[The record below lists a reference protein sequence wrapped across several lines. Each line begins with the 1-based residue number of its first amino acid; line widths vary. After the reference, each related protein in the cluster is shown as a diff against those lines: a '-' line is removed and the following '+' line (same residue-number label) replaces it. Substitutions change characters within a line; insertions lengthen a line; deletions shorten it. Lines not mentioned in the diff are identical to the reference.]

1 MNRIPLLSGGE
12 LPHLRVFV
20 DTDNDGQIYR
30 RKYVST
36 PISEYA
42 ANRNF
47 AYCFYGDGT
56 GDTTLSRGIM
66 YRRAGIAPIT
76 KFAGLTTGTTIT
88 TPEGN
93 HKGHDGFIRFFENL
107 TELHPYVAHSYP
119 QHAGSKTGGGITF
132 DEKKSVGVWCFGHL
146 PSTFT
151 SLAPYTI
158 TDPKAAEL
166 TGHEYWSV
174 DPTLLSNA
182 KKYKISGRLF
192 YFFGGYKPGA
202 GASRIGAETTNPVL
216 EEGSLF
222 FSDPVSGKQFR
233 IEAHLCV
240 QKTGDTNLYT
250 YHWQPIQRVVN
261 ISGQYGAID
270 FVIGDD
276 ENSWGT
282 ELTNTGITLGGGGNC
297 TGVQLRLTVS
307 TVTDTGVGA
316 MPNPSTFDANLTVGL
331 LGAAFQEFDDW
342 SQVYD
347 IGTARLSTPVRATTR
362 DIRITDGVS
371 QDITS
376 KVLGL
381 NWSLGVTSKVTIAGN
396 DTEAIITIRNQGE
409 YTPKV
414 DGSEDKILP
423 GMPIQICVENDTFDY
438 NQPLWTGYVEQFL
451 PVVGDPNEQVAE
463 IRATTGLYLFN
474 ENRTVQSVDNI
485 PTVDDGT
492 STLSPDGKISLNPAY
507 QYLLDTLATI
517 CERSSWRPGATIPG
531 FRLNEG
537 KLGNSSHLL
546 NLFEYIDANDLR
558 YFYGTL
564 LYANDLFMKG
574 GQFAEGI
581 KRFAN
586 SGWAHT
592 LVDRYGRLVFRSN
605 LAFANQSGLNHTWT
619 GSNYPAPIGLP
630 AIGLDNVQSVRM
642 TLGESV
648 YNLIQ
653 VEYTG
658 AEIQVA
664 DLVPTETYALAN
676 DEEGSDNEKIS
687 NDYGRKGNVS
697 PDEVRKLK
705 KTIKELMVWRGR
717 NKIPHKTWE
726 DRNYFPKIFPK
737 NETVRVTVLPYDKE
751 RHVLLEIFNPHFGVA
766 EGSLT
771 AYHRASSVLYKREAG
786 GTEAD
791 WTLAAYND
799 LTLGRIARPHKPRRR
814 WWSMDKNDNV
824 LTIAFTGFGGTNKDL
839 WFRRLTGAFLLID
852 EDTSLAEYVTESTLY
867 PLYPT
872 SPIVR
877 AFLVS
882 PVFWSNADQASKLA
896 ESIALDLAPAPELQQ
911 LQFTVRDETTLNL
924 ARNIGIGQHVIIN
937 MPEIGLPHNDTTTNV
952 HVVISEDHQI
962 QGNQWTVTYGLRL
975 LKDPTGCQ
983 YDTSIL

>member
-47 AYCFYGDGT
+47 SYCFYGDT
-56 GDTTLSRGIM
+56 TLDTTLSRGVM
-66 YRRAGIAPIT
+66 LRRSGIAPIT
-76 KFAGLTTGTTIT
+76 KFAGLATGTTIT

-93 HKGHDGFIRFFENL
+93 HKGHDEFIRYFDNL
-107 TELHPYVAHSYP
+107 TELHPYITHSYP
-119 QHAGSKTGGGITF
+119 QHAGSKTDDGITF
-132 DEKKSVGVWCFGHL
+132 DEKKAVGVWFFGHL
-146 PSTFT
+146 PSSFT
-151 SLAPYTI
+151 SFTPYTL
-158 TDPKAAEL
+158 TNPTTSEL
-166 TGHEYWSV
+166 VGHEYWSV

-192 YFFGGYKPGA
+192 YFFGGYKAGTGA
-202 GASRIGAETTNPVL
+202 TTIGAETFNPVL
-216 EEGSLF
+216 EHGSLF

-233 IEAHLCV
+233 IEAHICV
-240 QKTGDTNLYT
+240 QKTGTNYT
-250 YHWQPIQRVVN
+250 YHWQPIQRAVN
-261 ISGQYGAID
+261 ISGQYGFID

-276 ENSWGT
+276 ENTWGSY
-282 ELTNTGITLGGGGNC
+282 LTSNSITLGEGGNAE
-297 TGVQLRLTVS
+297 GVQLRLAVS
-307 TVTDTGVGA
+307 TVNDTGVGP
-316 MPNPSTFDANLTVGL
+316 MNNPSTFSANLTVGL

-347 IGTARLSTPVRATTR
+347 TGTARLTSVRATTR
-362 DIRITDGVS
+362 DIRITEEAN

-381 NWSLGVTSKVTIAGN
+381 NWSLGVTSKVTVAGN

-474 ENRTVQSVDNI
+474 ENRTVRSVEEI
-485 PTVDDGT
+485 PTVDDSSLT
-492 STLSPDGKISLNPAY
+492 RSPDDKISLNADV
-507 QYLLDTLATI
+507 QYLLDTLRSI
-517 CERSSWRPGATIPG
+517 CVTSSWRPGAAFPG

-537 KLGNSSHLL
+537 RLGNNSHLL

-558 YFYGTL
+558 YFYGPL
-564 LYANDLFMKG
+564 LFANDYFMRG
-574 GQFAEGI
+574 GQFADGI

-586 SGWAHT
+586 SVWAHT
-592 LVDRYGRLVFRSN
+592 LIDRHGRLVFKTA
-605 LAFANQSGLNHTWT
+605 LAFLNQSGINHAWS
-619 GSNYPAPIGLP
+619 GQYPAPIGLP
-630 AIGLDNVQSVRM
+630 AIGLDSVQSVRM
-642 TLGESV
+642 TLGEAV

-658 AEIQVA
+658 ARIEVA
-664 DLVPTETYALAN
+664 DLIPTETYELAN
-676 DEEGSDNEKIS
+676 SEDGSDDETIS
-687 NDYGRKGNVS
+687 NDYGRKNNVS
-697 PDEVRKLK
+697 PSETRKLK
-705 KTIKELMVWRGR
+705 KTIKELMIWRGR
-717 NKIPHKTWE
+717 NPIPYKLWE
-726 DRNYFPKIFPK
+726 DRNYRPKIFPK
-737 NETVRVTVLPYDKE
+737 TTTNRVTVLPYDKE

-771 AYHRASSVLYKREAG
+771 AYHRASSVLYKRTAG

-791 WTLAAYND
+791 WVLAAYDD
-799 LTLGRIARPHKPRRR
+799 LTLGKLARPHKPRRR
-814 WWSMDKNDNV
+814 WWKMDKNDNV
-824 LTIAFTGFGGTNKDL
+824 LTIAFTGFGGENKDL

-852 EDTSLAEYVTESTLY
+852 EDTSLAECVTDSTLY

-872 SPIVR
+872 TPVVR

-882 PVFWSNADQASKLA
+882 PVFWSNADNAGKLA
-896 ESIALDLAPAPELQQ
+896 EGVATDLAPAPELQQ

-924 ARNIGIGQHVIIN
+924 TQNIGIGQHVIIN
-937 MPEIGLPHNDTTTNV
+937 MPEIGLPHNEDTTNI
-952 HVVISEDHQI
+952 HLVISEDHQI